1 MERVF
6 LPQSRP
12 GRLPRIPVPLPL
24 LVSIAIA
31 QEKDQLEKELLF
43 FAEEE
48 ITVTAT
54 KHEQSIEEAPAI
66 VTVITHEQI
75 KKSGY
80 RSIVELLKDV
90 MGVDIIDN
98 VARVEVGMRGI
109 NNKSDYGKHILFL
122 LNGYEV
128 IEARTGEEGA

>member
-1 MERVF
+1 M
-6 LPQSRP
+6 
-12 GRLPRIPVPLPL
+12 